1 MNFSRVLALV
11 LAVVAAGAAAL
22 TILDQFYE
30 IRFEVFDLFYDG
42 LEQQLLITS
51 LVAILALVFLLLSQ
65 VTVLRE
71 ELDEKRR
78 DALINHGGPG
88 AGGLVVAPLD
98 GEPILKAEA
107 IRKVYDTGRVQVEAL
122 RGIDLEVKRGEMLVI
137 MGPSGSGK
145 TTLLNVL
152 SGLDDVSAGTVSIRG
167 LPLSSLSDRDR
178 TDYRAAKMGFVFQSY
193 NLIPVLT
200 AVENVEMPLLILGVG
215 AKEARQ
221 RALKALA
228 AVGLEG
234 DGDRRPLELSG
245 GQQQRVAIARAIV
258 NDPEVVFADEATG
271 NLDAETS
278 EEVVALLSQLN
289 KAHGLTLIV
298 VTHDP
303 AVTGYADRILTI
315 RDGMVAEER
324 TLQEVSLGDH
334 SG

>member
-1 MNFSRVLALV
+1 MNFSRVLALFF
-11 LAVVAAGAAAL
+11 AAVAAGAAAL
-22 TILDQFYE
+22 TILDQFFE
-30 IRFEVFDLFYDG
+30 IRYELFDLFYDG
-42 LEQQLLITS
+42 LGQQLLITS
-51 LVAILALVFLLLSQ
+51 LVAILALVFFLLSQ
-65 VTVLRE
+65 VTALRE
-71 ELDEKRR
+71 ELDETRR
-78 DALINHGGPG
+78 DELINHGGPT

-152 SGLDDVSAGTVSIRG
+152 SGLDDVSGGTVSISC

-200 AVENVEMPLLILGVG
+200 AVENVEMPLLILGIG

-221 RALKALA
+221 RALEALA

-234 DGDRRPLELSG
+234 EGDRRPLELSG

-258 NDPEVVFADEATG
+258 NDPEVIFADEATG

-278 EEVVALLSQLN
+278 EEVVALLRQLN
-289 KAHGLTLIV
+289 KTHGLTLIV

-315 RDGMVAEER
+315 RDGMVAEEQ
-324 TLQEVSLGDH
+324 TLQEVSLGDQ